1 MGLGLPASF
10 LDPGDV
16 FYIDGLP
23 PIPGLL
29 PDVEPGV
36 DDVLIRQLA
45 HLLLYCLQ
53 KTRGEKIRRSQFSA
67 SADLCTYQLESVVS
81 KCRMS
86 ACSTAGK
93 VPSRLQEYWGLIG
106 LASPV
111 C

>member
-53 KTRGEKIRRSQFSA
+53 KTRGKKSG
-67 SADLCTYQLESVVS
+67 VVS
-81 KCRMS
+81 FQRLLICARTSWKVWSRSVACLLVPQLAKCLLDCRNTG
-86 ACSTAGK
+86 A
-93 VPSRLQEYWGLIG
+93 
-106 LASPV
+106 
-111 C
+111 